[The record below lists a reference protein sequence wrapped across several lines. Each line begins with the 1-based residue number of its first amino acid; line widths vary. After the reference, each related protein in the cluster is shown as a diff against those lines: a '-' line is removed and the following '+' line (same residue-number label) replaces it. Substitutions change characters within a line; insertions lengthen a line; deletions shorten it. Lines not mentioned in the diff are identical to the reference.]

1 MEPNRSRTHRGG
13 SRFLFLPIPYHHPRA
28 LAQRDLRL
36 WPSSDGSPISCD
48 CRFEIIHASDVLDDI
63 VTGTIPNIDTTQNGS
78 SSSWRSPRGALLLHR
93 RRTLP
98 PINSD
103 ENRTRT
109 GPRNESRPVV
119 FSM

>member
-1 MEPNRSRTHRGG
+1 MEPNRSRIHRGG

-63 VTGTIPNIDTTQNGS
+63 VTDTIPNVDAKREVSLRLHGA
-78 SSSWRSPRGALLLHR
+78 PREHWL
-93 RRTLP
+93 
-98 PINSD
+98 
-103 ENRTRT
+103 
-109 GPRNESRPVV
+109 
-119 FSM
+119 